1 MHVAEEDVHR
11 LKERQRML
19 DEILKKAE
27 ESRITLI
34 KDMQESIERAM
45 S

>member
-34 KDMQESIERAM
+34 KDKQESIERAM